1 MLADE
6 DIIFFLLEPV
16 GLICVIV
23 VGALS
28 LAILAFE
35 QAALMGVLQAND
47 QGVQINYVDALQF
60 ALRKASVILRLM
72 ARIMVVLLL
81 FIAPFL
87 LALGIVYFTLLTQYD
102 INYYLSQR
110 PTEFF
115 IALAW
120 AGFICSG
127 LIILILYMTS
137 FWLFSLPLV
146 LFENIKPSAAL
157 SLSRKRSQGYRLKLI
172 KWIFSWA
179 LIMLLLSTVL
189 YFLVIGLGHLLIP
202 EASESL
208 PLLSIMIGITLVV
221 WLLTNLLV
229 NLLGAT
235 SFSVIL
241 FDLYNQYGSHGKQD
255 ITQLVE
261 QRAQEHSTFRL
272 TKKSL
277 LIAAMLGIALST
289 VIGYGA
295 IYSVQFEDR
304 TEIIAHRGASASAPE
319 NTLAAVRQAIIDQA
333 DWVEIDV
340 QETADGEVVVFHDS
354 DFMKL
359 ANIDLKIWDA
369 NMEDLAD
376 IDIGSHYHTR
386 FSAERVP
393 TLRQMLAAS
402 KGKIRVI
409 IELKY
414 YGYDQHLEQRV
425 AEIVE
430 AEQMQASIVLM
441 SLKSDK
447 VKKMKALRPEWQV
460 GLLSAAAI
468 GDLSNAQA
476 DFLAVNSDL
485 AQRSFVRSVHNNGK
499 QVFVWTVNDA
509 STMSAMIGRG
519 VDGLIT
525 DKPALAR
532 MVLQRR
538 ASMPPLGLVLMD
550 LADILGLSPEFNSDL
565 RSAHGIS

>member
-6 DIIFFLLEPV
+6 DILFFLLEPV

-47 QGVQINYVDALQF
+47 QGRQINYVDALQF

-120 AGFICSG
+120 TGFICSG

-172 KWIFSWA
+172 KWIFSWV
-179 LIMLLLSTVL
+179 LIMFLLSTVL
-189 YFLVIGLGHLLIP
+189 FFLVIGLGHLLIP

-241 FDLYNQYGSHGKQD
+241 FDLYNQYGSHVKQD

-272 TKKSL
+272 TKKIL
-277 LIAAMLGIALST
+277 LIAAILGIVLST

-319 NTLAAVRQAIIDQA
+319 NTLAAVQQAIIDQA
-333 DWVEIDV
+333 DWIEIDV

-369 NMEDLAD
+369 TMEDLAD

-393 TLRQMLAAS
+393 TLRQLLAAS

-409 IELKY
+409 IELK
-414 YGYDQHLEQRV
+414 
-425 AEIVE
+425 
-430 AEQMQASIVLM
+430 
-441 SLKSDK
+441 
-447 VKKMKALRPEWQV
+447 
-460 GLLSAAAI
+460 
-468 GDLSNAQA
+468 
-476 DFLAVNSDL
+476 
-485 AQRSFVRSVHNNGK
+485 
-499 QVFVWTVNDA
+499 
-509 STMSAMIGRG
+509 
-519 VDGLIT
+519 
-525 DKPALAR
+525 
-532 MVLQRR
+532 
-538 ASMPPLGLVLMD
+538 
-550 LADILGLSPEFNSDL
+550 
-565 RSAHGIS
+565 